1 MLLYNFMYN
10 NGKEWIGMTIT
21 NYSNARKHFKE
32 LIDQV
37 NDHQEAVTITTKTN
51 NAVLISE
58 AEYNQYKETVYLLT
72 NPANAKR
79 LTESIEQLQHGETT
93 EADE

>member
-1 MLLYNFMYN
+1 
-10 NGKEWIGMTIT
+10 MTIT